1 MSFALCDHG
10 AEDAQRPADRNNA
23 VVPKRTKRDAGL
35 IAGFGG
41 VASLAA
47 AVVIAAVLIKP
58 PIASATPRFA
68 RQTGHPCATCHT
80 TIPRLT
86 PYGRG
91 FKAGRVKYGLLAH

>member
-1 MSFALCDHG
+1 MSFVLCDHG
-10 AEDAQRPADRNNA
+10 ARDEQRPPDEING
-23 VVPKRTKRDAGL
+23 VVPKSTKRDAEL

-41 VASLAA
+41 VALLAA
-47 AVVIAAVLIKP
+47 AVFIAAALVKP